1 MRRLNTVCFKHSFGF
16 RANVC
21 PWYHFE
27 FQFYVLSFIPKN
39 LKLSSSFSVS
49 NQQTRSCAFLQAVRH
64 SHMRMDT
71 AHLFLHA
78 QISFSSCRQ
87 TTSSP
92 MLAWIP
98 LLFSQASIFRSSCL
112 PGFLFSLHRQAFSR
126 FFACLDSLSA
136 LQASIL
142 SLFSLPGLLF
152 FLSGKHF
159 PAFQFAWI
167 SLLAFRQSVVP

>member
-1 MRRLNTVCFKHSFGF
+1 M
-16 RANVC
+16 
-21 PWYHFE
+21 
-27 FQFYVLSFIPKN
+27 
-39 LKLSSSFSVS
+39 
-49 NQQTRSCAFLQAVRH
+49 FLQAVRH

-71 AHLFLHA
+71 AHLFLLA

-98 LLFSQASIFRSSCL
+98 LLFSQTSIFRPSCL
-112 PGFLFSLHRQAFSR
+112 PGFFFSLHRQAFSR

-142 SLFSLPGLLF
+142 SLFRLPGLFF

-159 PAFQFAWI
+159 PAFPFAWI